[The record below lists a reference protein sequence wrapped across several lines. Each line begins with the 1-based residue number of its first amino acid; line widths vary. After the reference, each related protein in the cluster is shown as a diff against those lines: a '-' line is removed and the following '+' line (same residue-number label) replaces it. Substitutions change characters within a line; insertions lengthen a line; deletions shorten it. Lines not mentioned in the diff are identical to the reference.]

1 MVEMGESHIGRHGAL
16 RAMVAIGA
24 IEAAAHKVAIVA
36 HPVVEG
42 KARKYREFKSG
53 GRTWIGG
60 DDAVG

>member
-1 MVEMGESHIGRHGAL
+1 
-16 RAMVAIGA
+16 MVAIGA